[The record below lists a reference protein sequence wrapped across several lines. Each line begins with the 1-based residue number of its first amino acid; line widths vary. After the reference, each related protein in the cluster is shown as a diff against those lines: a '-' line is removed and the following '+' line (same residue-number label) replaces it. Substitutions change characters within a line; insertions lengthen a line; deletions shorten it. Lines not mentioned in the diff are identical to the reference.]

1 MLPQLQAE
9 DALQRVQEHQAAD
22 AWLEADTRRRLI
34 EAWQE
39 QAGALEA
46 QQPRTREDVVQAA
59 AMLGMTFIEE

>member
-22 AWLEADTRRRLI
+22 SWLEADTRRRLI
-34 EAWQE
+34 EVWQE
-39 QAGALEA
+39 QAGALDA
-46 QQPRTREDVVQAA
+46 QQPRSREEYAQAA